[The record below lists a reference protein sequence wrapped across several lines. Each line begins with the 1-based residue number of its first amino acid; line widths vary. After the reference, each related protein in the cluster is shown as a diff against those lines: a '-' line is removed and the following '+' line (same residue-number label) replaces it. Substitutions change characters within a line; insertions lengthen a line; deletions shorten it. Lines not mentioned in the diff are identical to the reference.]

1 MIVTISKSSKAA
13 GFFGANVTLDAEI
26 IGIMGKNGAGLAG
39 FVDKYDRHWGKLW
52 AFLERWRRPWYVASS
67 CVTRPVGTGGRAPFG
82 KGSTDT
88 FSGSAAKAD

>member
-1 MIVTISKSSKAA
+1 MVVLISKSLKAA
-13 GFFGANVTLDAEI
+13 GFFDANVALDAEI

-39 FVDKYDRHWGKLW
+39 FVDKSDPHWGKLW
-52 AFLERWRRPWYVASS
+52 AFLERWLRPWYVASS
-67 CVTRPVGTGGRAPFG
+67 CVTRPVGTGGRDPLG